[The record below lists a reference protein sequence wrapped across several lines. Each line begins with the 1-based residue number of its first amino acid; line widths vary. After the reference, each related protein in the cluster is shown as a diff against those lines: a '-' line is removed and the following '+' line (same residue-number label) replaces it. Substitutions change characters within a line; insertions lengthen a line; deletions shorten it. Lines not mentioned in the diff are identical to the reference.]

1 MAAVA
6 GVVVAVVLITHFG
19 LFGAS
24 FAVFR
29 QQWGSP
35 RKFK

>member
-6 GVVVAVVLITHFG
+6 GVVVAVVLITHLG

-24 FAVFR
+24 FTVFR
-29 QQWGSP
+29 QQSGSP
-35 RKFK
+35 RKFR